1 MITVICNRFSEIQ
14 VQYSFNTEDRTY
26 STEIYLIYPINLYIK
41 VVGLLN
47 INLNLFNTVHVF
59 QIH

>member
-1 MITVICNRFSEIQ
+1 MITIICNRFSEIQ

-41 VVGLLN
+41 VVLN
-47 INLNLFNTVHVF
+47 ITLNLFNTVHVF